1 MKEKKIFL
9 AKRGADNSN
18 RTLLLMCDKHN
29 EIGVFLGYPIEDVI
43 KFEQTGGKDYS
54 YNGLQKVYDN
64 VDTSIKIMNMYK
76 KCSVQC
82 NRLFEKGFGIQDIS
96 RVYKKINKKDGNSK

>member
-1 MKEKKIFL
+1 
-9 AKRGADNSN
+9 
-18 RTLLLMCDKHN
+18 MCDKHN

-76 KCSVQC
+76 KCSVQY